1 MRSFLLPD
9 KALCPAPYDII
20 LFMKQLAIIGST
32 ASGKS
37 DLALDL
43 AQRHNA
49 LILSIDSLS
58 IYKEIDIASAKPSK
72 SELSAIEH
80 FGVNLLSPDENA
92 SVITFIGEYSR
103 IREKALEED
112 KNIIIVGG
120 SSFYLKSMIEGLSE
134 IPDFSPETLQKAKHM
149 LTDLAECHTFLSK
162 IDPLSMQKIAP
173 TDAYRIEKM
182 LLIYLQTQTAPSD
195 WFRAHPSKPIISECS
210 VLNLQINRELLRERI
225 TLRTHK
231 MVATGLIDEV
241 AELERIYGR
250 APNSMK
256 AIGIVETLEYL
267 DGKITKDELIHLIAT
282 HTAQLAKRQQTFNA
296 HQFILTASGSSEALC
311 ACAETIFLQ

>member
-1 MRSFLLPD
+1 
-9 KALCPAPYDII
+9 
-20 LFMKQLAIIGST
+20 MKQLAIIGST

-80 FGVNLLSPDENA
+80 FGINQLSPDENA
-92 SVITFIGEYSR
+92 SVITFINEYSR
-103 IREKALEED
+103 IREKALAEE

-149 LTDLAECHTFLSK
+149 LTDLRECHKLLSE
-162 IDPLSMQKIAP
+162 IDPLTMQKI
-173 TDAYRIEKM
+173 THNDAYRIEKM
-182 LLIYLQTQTAPSD
+182 LLIYLETQASPSE
-195 WFRAHPSKPIISECS
+195 WFRTHPPKPVINDCS
-210 VLNLQINRELLRERI
+210 VLNLHMNRELLRERI

-231 MVATGLIDEV
+231 MVTEGLIDEV

-250 APNSMK
+250 TPNSMK
-256 AIGIVETLEYL
+256 AIGILETLKYL
-267 DGKITKDELIHLIAT
+267 DGKITKEELIPLIAT

-296 HQFILTASGSSEALC
+296 HQFTLTASGSSEVLS
-311 ACAETIFLQ
+311 ACAEAIFLK